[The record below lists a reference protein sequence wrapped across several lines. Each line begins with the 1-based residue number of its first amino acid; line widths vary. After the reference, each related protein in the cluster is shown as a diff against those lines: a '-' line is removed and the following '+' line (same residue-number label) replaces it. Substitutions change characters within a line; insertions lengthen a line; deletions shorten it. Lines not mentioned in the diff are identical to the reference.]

1 MSNGFVAVACGLLAL
16 SAAALAAGGAPE
28 YLRTTRPRLDLD
40 GQWDF
45 RLDPADEGVAGGWS
59 GFARASP
66 AVKARSLWSGADAP
80 YPDRIRVPGNW
91 QAARSERAAGFGE
104 PRRHLRHDY
113 QGKAWYRR
121 TVQIP
126 ADWAGKRVWLHLGG
140 VTNTADRSPLRR
152 RCTPTDATWAP

>member
-1 MSNGFVAVACGLLAL
+1 MSEGLIAVTCCLAMLSVAVAAT
-16 SAAALAAGGAPE
+16 GGAPE
-28 YLRTTRPRLDLD
+28 YFRSSRPRSDLD
-40 GQWDF
+40 GEWEF
-45 RLDPADEGVAGGWS
+45 RMDPADEGAT
-59 GFARASP
+59 AR
-66 AVKARSLWSGADAP
+66 WFDADVP
-80 YPDRIRVPGNW
+80 YPDHIHVPGNW
-91 QAARSERAAGFGE
+91 QAQGFGE

-121 TVQIP
+121 TVDIP